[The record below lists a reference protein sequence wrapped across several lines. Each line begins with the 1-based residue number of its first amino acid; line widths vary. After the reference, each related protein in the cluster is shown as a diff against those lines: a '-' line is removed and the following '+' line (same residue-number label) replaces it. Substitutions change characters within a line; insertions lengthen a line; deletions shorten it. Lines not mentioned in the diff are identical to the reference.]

1 VTALLAIVAQSQ
13 NQQGGG
19 LLSILILVLP
29 LAALVYLMIVP
40 QRKQRARQQE
50 FLSSLEVGDEVVTA
64 GGIYG
69 TINHIEDGVAHLEVD
84 TDVVIKVALTSLAR
98 PADEPAESTPA
109 GRNEAVSEDS
119 KSPKTQKKGR

>member
-1 VTALLAIVAQSQ
+1 MTALLAILAQSQ

-40 QRKQRARQQE
+40 QRKQRAKQQA

-69 TINHIEDGVAHLEVD
+69 IINHLEDGVAHLEVD
-84 TDVVIKVALTSLAR
+84 TDVVIRVAITSLSR
-98 PADEPAESTPA
+98 PADEAPAQPTDADAATS
-109 GRNEAVSEDS
+109 DK
-119 KSPKTQKKGR
+119 KSSKKGD